1 MVLRCLRAELMKCRR
16 APVWLAFLVLPLF
29 PAVLGT
35 FNYLGN
41 LEVLDAGWYS
51 LWTQHT
57 LFASMFFLP
66 AQFGVFCAWQ
76 WRLEH
81 ADHNWNAAL
90 TAPVPVRALYLGKLL
105 LDVGV
110 SALAMALIGLLFLLS
125 GRLAGISAPLPPELP
140 GWLAFGA
147 LGCTAVCAVQLYL
160 SLAIRAFAPPV
171 AIALVGGIF
180 GLLLAG
186 CHTVPNAAQETKTIA
201 PTGYASEEVPR
212 ISLFYD
218 GSLYF
223 YNATGFDLPQKESW
237 EFLGQIAFVNNLEYP
252 TKDLNGT
259 HLNVGQEVYRDPE
272 FPQKLYVKYDSGF
285 ALFEAEKATKEET
298 AEYLDYIHAE
308 IRLATSDSLQLKLSN
323 VSNETIIYGE
333 AYTMEVF
340 RDDSWEKLPVLPEDY
355 GFIEIAYELEPGE
368 SRFMDIDFA
377 WLYGELQKGKYKMI
391 KEIYLPDGRVYSVP
405 AEFEIQ

>member
-147 LGCTAVCAVQLYL
+147 L
-160 SLAIRAFAPPV
+160 PV

-180 GLLLAG
+180 GLLLTSQGFGAAFPYSLLCLGMRANNPQMALPLPSFLAG
-186 CHTVPNAAQETKTIA
+186 CGFYLLLFSLLAVRRLSRRDAV
-201 PTGYASEEVPR
+201 TG
-212 ISLFYD
+212 
-218 GSLYF
+218 
-223 YNATGFDLPQKESW
+223 
-237 EFLGQIAFVNNLEYP
+237 
-252 TKDLNGT
+252 
-259 HLNVGQEVYRDPE
+259 
-272 FPQKLYVKYDSGF
+272 
-285 ALFEAEKATKEET
+285 
-298 AEYLDYIHAE
+298 
-308 IRLATSDSLQLKLSN
+308 
-323 VSNETIIYGE
+323 
-333 AYTMEVF
+333 
-340 RDDSWEKLPVLPEDY
+340 
-355 GFIEIAYELEPGE
+355 
-368 SRFMDIDFA
+368 
-377 WLYGELQKGKYKMI
+377 
-391 KEIYLPDGRVYSVP
+391 
-405 AEFEIQ
+405 